1 MRVDRW
7 FAFVD
12 LSGFTSFGDE
22 FGDDESV
29 RVLTLFRGAVRQV
42 ATDFGVRIAKW
53 LGDGCMLVSVDPAQ
67 LVAAVPKLERLT
79 HELELPLAMH
89 AGCAGGGVILLE
101 GDDYTGR
108 SVNLASRLANAA
120 QPHEIL
126 ATVELAAVR
135 TRRHAG
141 RAGGDDHGRRAA
153 RSGRGRP
160 LRLRG
165 GGRYRSRMTDYETV
179 EFTRDGHIGWL
190 RLNRPDKLNSFTIQ
204 MWQELRAL
212 GKELRDDPD
221 LRALVVIGNGRAFSS
236 GIDTSVFTG
245 GRPTRSKAATTSGT
259 RHHDPTVDGILRT
272 QEAYSWLAEAR
283 YPTIAA
289 VRGFALGAGLQMA
302 LACDIRVFA
311 RGASVGLLEH
321 KYGILPDLG
330 GTQRLPRV
338 VGAGKAK
345 EMIWTAA
352 RIDADEAYRIG
363 CASGSST
370 TTRSTPKRG
379 ALAAAIAAQPPLAVQ
394 GAKRAVDAAGRVPV
408 AEGLVVEAEAQA
420 VCLRSD
426 DMREAITAFV
436 EQRQPDYSGK

>member
-12 LSGFTSFGDE
+12 LSGFTSFGDQ

-29 RVLTLFRGAVRQV
+29 RVLTAFRAAVRQV

-53 LGDGCMLVSVDPAQ
+53 LGDGCMLVSVDPSQ
-67 LVAAVPKLERLT
+67 LIGSVAKLEECT
-79 HELELPLAMH
+79 HELELPLSMH
-89 AGCAGGGVILLE
+89 AGCAGGDVILLE

-108 SVNLASRLANAA
+108 SVNLAARLDERGTRPRDPRDGRA
-120 QPHEIL
+120 
-126 ATVELAAVR
+126 R
-135 TRRHAG
+135 TARARRHADRTG
-141 RAGGDDHGRRAA
+141 RHDLRRGHP
-153 RSGRGRP
+153 RPGRGRAF
-160 LRLRG
+160 RLCG
-165 GGRYRSRMTDYETV
+165 GRRYRSGMTDYTTV
-179 EFTRDGHIGWL
+179 EFTRDGHVGWL
-190 RLNRPDKLNSFTIQ
+190 RLNRPDKLNSFTIV

-245 GRPTRSKAATTSGT
+245 GSTDSIEGGDDIGT
-259 RHHDPTVDGILRT
+259 RHRDPTVDGILRT
-272 QEAYSWLAEAR
+272 QEAYSWLEEAR

-311 RGASVGLLEH
+311 RGTSVGLLEH

-363 CASGSST
+363 LCERLVDDDALERDATALAGDDRRAT
-370 TTRSTPKRG
+370 AARG
-379 ALAAAIAAQPPLAVQ
+379 AGREAGGRSVRA
-394 GAKRAVDAAGRVPV
+394 GAGRGRARRRGRGAGRVP
-408 AEGLVVEAEAQA
+408 A
-420 VCLRSD
+420 VGRHARGDPGVRGATPTRLL
-426 DMREAITAFV
+426 
-436 EQRQPDYSGK
+436 G